1 MAEIEGA
8 AQAQQDERG
17 AQDEQSREQE
27 REREPKGGRTY
38 TDEEVDAIIE
48 RRFAKWQKQQDQ
60 KVAEAAK
67 LAEMNATQKAEY
79 EREQALKKLAE
90 YERRDA
96 VRQMTDESR
105 RQLREAGVDV
115 PDEVVTVLV
124 GEDAEATKAAVDGFA
139 EAFKAAVE
147 AEVKRRLAGGAP
159 RAGSDAGG
167 MSAEQI
173 LAIKG
178 DPIARQRVI
187 RENLK
192 KFRP

>member
-8 AQAQQDERG
+8 AQAQQDEQG
-17 AQDEQSREQE
+17 AQVEQTSGPEAG
-27 REREPKGGRTY
+27 REPKGGRTY

-48 RRFAKWQKQQDQ
+48 RRFAKWQRQQEQ
-60 KVAEAAK
+60 KVAEAAR

-90 YERRDA
+90 YERRDS

-105 RQLREAGVDV
+105 RQLREAGIDV
-115 PDEVVTVLV
+115 PDEVVSMLV

-147 AEVKRRLAGGAP
+147 AEVKRRLAGGSP
-159 RAGSDAGG
+159 RVGGDAGA
-167 MSAEQI
+167 MTAEDI
-173 LAIKG
+173 LRIKDPMERQRAIKQN
-178 DPIARQRVI
+178 I
-187 RENLK
+187 K

>member
-8 AQAQQDERG
+8 AQAQQDEQG
-17 AQDEQSREQE
+17 AQVEQSSGPEAG
-27 REREPKGGRTY
+27 REPKGGRTY

-60 KVAEAAK
+60 KVAEAAR

-147 AEVKRRLAGGAP
+147 AEVKRRLAGGSP
-159 RAGSDAGG
+159 RVGGDAGA
-167 MSAEQI
+167 MTAEDI
-173 LAIKG
+173 LRIKDPMERQRAIKQN
-178 DPIARQRVI
+178 I
-187 RENLK
+187 K

>member
-8 AQAQQDERG
+8 AQAQQDEQG
-17 AQDEQSREQE
+17 EQSQGTEGA
-27 REREPKGGRTY
+27 REPKGGRTY

-48 RRFAKWQKQQDQ
+48 RRLAKWQRQQEQ
-60 KVAEAAK
+60 KVAEAAR

-124 GEDAEATKAAVDGFA
+124 GENAEATKAAVDGFA

-147 AEVKRRLAGGAP
+147 AEVKRRLAGGVP
-159 RAGSDAGG
+159 RAGADAGA
-167 MSAEQI
+167 MTAEQI
-173 LAIKG
+173 LAIK
-178 DPIARQRVI
+178 DPMERQKTIKENIA
-187 RENLK
+187 
-192 KFRP
+192 KFRQ

>member
-1 MAEIEGA
+1 MAEVEGA
-8 AQAQQDERG
+8 DQAQQGERG
-17 AQDEQSREQE
+17 AQVEQTSGPEAG
-27 REREPKGGRTY
+27 REPKGGRTY

-60 KVAEAAK
+60 KVAEAAR

-79 EREQALKKLAE
+79 EREQALKRLAE

-115 PDEVVTVLV
+115 PDEVVSVLV

-159 RAGSDAGG
+159 RAGADAGA
-167 MSAEQI
+167 MTAEQI
-173 LAIKG
+173 LAIK
-178 DPIARQRVI
+178 DPMERQKTI
-187 RENLK
+187 KENIK

>member
-8 AQAQQDERG
+8 AQAQQDEQG
-17 AQDEQSREQE
+17 AQVEQTSGPEAG
-27 REREPKGGRTY
+27 REPKGGRTY

-60 KVAEAAK
+60 KVAEAAR

-147 AEVKRRLAGGAP
+147 AEVKRRLAGGSP
-159 RAGSDAGG
+159 RVGGDAGA
-167 MSAEQI
+167 MTAEDI
-173 LAIKG
+173 LRIK
-178 DPIARQRVI
+178 DPMERQRVI
-187 RENLK
+187 KQNIK

>member
-1 MAEIEGA
+1 MAEVEGA

-17 AQDEQSREQE
+17 TQVEQGGEEQK
-27 REREPKGGRTY
+27 PKGGRTY
-38 TDEEVDAIIE
+38 TEEEVDAIID

-79 EREQALKKLAE
+79 EREQALEKLAE

-139 EAFKAAVE
+139 GAFKAAVE
-147 AEVKRRLAGGAP
+147 AEVKRRLAGGSP
-159 RAGSDAGG
+159 RVGGDAGS
-167 MSAEQI
+167 MTAEQI
-173 LAIKG
+173 LAIK
-178 DPIARQRVI
+178 DPMARQRAI
-187 RENLK
+187 RENIS
-192 KFRP
+192 KFRQ

>member
-27 REREPKGGRTY
+27 REREPKGRRTY

-147 AEVKRRLAGGAP
+147 AEVKRRLAGGSP
-159 RAGSDAGG
+159 RVGGDAGS
-167 MSAEQI
+167 MTAEQI
-173 LAIKG
+173 LAIK
-178 DPIARQRVI
+178 DPMARQRAI
-187 RENLK
+187 RENIS
-192 KFRP
+192 KFRQ

>member
-60 KVAEAAK
+60 KVAEAAR

-79 EREQALKKLAE
+79 EREQAMKKLAE

-147 AEVKRRLAGGAP
+147 AEVKRRLAGGSP
-159 RAGSDAGG
+159 RVGGDAGS
-167 MSAEQI
+167 MTAEQI
-173 LAIKG
+173 LAIK
-178 DPIARQRVI
+178 DPMERQKTI
-187 RENLK
+187 RENIK

>member
-1 MAEIEGA
+1 MAEVEGA
-8 AQAQQDERG
+8 AKAQQVE
-17 AQDEQSREQE
+17 QVENDEQQDRKVGEEQK
-27 REREPKGGRTY
+27 PAGGRTY

-48 RRFAKWQKQQDQ
+48 RKFARWKKQREQE
-60 KVAEAAK
+60 VAEAAK
-67 LAEMNATQKAEY
+67 LAEMNATQKLEY
-79 EREQALKKLAE
+79 ERDQAQKKLAE

-115 PDEVVTVLV
+115 PDDVVSMLV

-159 RAGSDAGG
+159 RAGADAHA
-167 MSAEQI
+167 MTAEQI
-173 LAIKG
+173 LAIK
-178 DPIARQRVI
+178 DPMERQKTI
-187 RENLK
+187 RENIK

>member
-147 AEVKRRLAGGAP
+147 AEVKRRLAGGSP
-159 RAGSDAGG
+159 RVGGDAGS
-167 MSAEQI
+167 MTAEQI
-173 LAIKG
+173 LAIK
-178 DPIARQRVI
+178 DPMARQRAI
-187 RENLK
+187 RENIS
-192 KFRP
+192 KFRQ

>member
-8 AQAQQDERG
+8 AQAQQDEQG
-17 AQDEQSREQE
+17 AQVEQTSGPEAG
-27 REREPKGGRTY
+27 REPKGGRTY

-60 KVAEAAK
+60 KVAEAAR

-147 AEVKRRLAGGAP
+147 AEVKRRLAGGSP
-159 RAGSDAGG
+159 RVGGDAGA
-167 MSAEQI
+167 MTAEDI
-173 LAIKG
+173 LRIKDPMERQRAIKQN
-178 DPIARQRVI
+178 I
-187 RENLK
+187 K

>member
-1 MAEIEGA
+1 MAEVESA
-8 AQAQQDERG
+8 AQAQQDEQG
-17 AQDEQSREQE
+17 TQVEQIRETDREQKT
-27 REREPKGGRTY
+27 KGGRTY

-48 RRFAKWQKQQDQ
+48 RKLARWKKQREQE
-60 KVAEAAK
+60 VAEAAK
-67 LAEMNATQKAEY
+67 LAEMNATQKTEY
-79 EREQALKKLAE
+79 ERDQALKKLAE

-115 PDEVVTVLV
+115 PDEVVSALV
-124 GEDAEATKAAVDGFA
+124 GEDAEQTKSAVDGFA

-159 RAGSDAGG
+159 HAGADAGA
-167 MSAEQI
+167 MTAEQI
-173 LAIKG
+173 LAIK
-178 DPIARQRVI
+178 DPMERQRTI

-192 KFRP
+192 KFRQ

>member
-8 AQAQQDERG
+8 AQAQQDEQG
-17 AQDEQSREQE
+17 AQVEQTSGPEAG
-27 REREPKGGRTY
+27 REPKGGRTY

-60 KVAEAAK
+60 KVAEAAR

-115 PDEVVTVLV
+115 PDKVVTVLV

-147 AEVKRRLAGGAP
+147 AEVKRRLAGGSP
-159 RAGSDAGG
+159 RVGGDAGA
-167 MSAEQI
+167 MTAEDI
-173 LAIKG
+173 LRIKDPMERQRAIKQN
-178 DPIARQRVI
+178 I
-187 RENLK
+187 K

>member
-1 MAEIEGA
+1 MAEVEGA
-8 AQAQQDERG
+8 AQAQQDERNEG
-17 AQDEQSREQE
+17 GEQDRQSVEGQKSE
-27 REREPKGGRTY
+27 GGRTY
-38 TDEEVDAIIE
+38 TDAEVDAIIE
-48 RRFAKWQKQQDQ
+48 RRFARWQRQQEQ

-115 PDEVVTVLV
+115 PDEVVSMLV

-139 EAFKAAVE
+139 GSFKAAVE
-147 AEVKRRLAGGAP
+147 AEVRRRLAGGAP
-159 RAGSDAGG
+159 RAGSDATP
-167 MSAEQI
+167 MTREQI
-173 LAIKG
+173 LAIK
-178 DPIARQRVI
+178 DPMARQRAI
-187 RENLK
+187 REHIK
-192 KFRP
+192 EFRQ

>member
-8 AQAQQDERG
+8 AQAQQDEQG
-17 AQDEQSREQE
+17 AQVEQTSGPEAG
-27 REREPKGGRTY
+27 REPKGGRTY

-48 RRFAKWQKQQDQ
+48 RRFAKWQRQQEQ

-105 RQLREAGVDV
+105 RQLREAGIDV
-115 PDEVVTVLV
+115 PDEVVSMLV

-147 AEVKRRLAGGAP
+147 AEVKRRLAGGSP
-159 RAGSDAGG
+159 RVGGDAGA
-167 MSAEQI
+167 MTAEDI
-173 LAIKG
+173 LRIKDPMERQRAIKQN
-178 DPIARQRVI
+178 I
-187 RENLK
+187 K

>member
-8 AQAQQDERG
+8 AQAQQDEQG
-17 AQDEQSREQE
+17 AQVEQTSDPEAG
-27 REREPKGGRTY
+27 REPKGGRTY

-60 KVAEAAK
+60 KVAEAAR

-139 EAFKAAVE
+139 EACKAAVE
-147 AEVKRRLAGGAP
+147 AEVKRRLAGGSP
-159 RAGSDAGG
+159 RVGGDAGA
-167 MSAEQI
+167 MTAEDI
-173 LAIKG
+173 LRIKDPMERQRAIKQN
-178 DPIARQRVI
+178 I
-187 RENLK
+187 K

>member
-17 AQDEQSREQE
+17 AQVEQTSGPEAG
-27 REREPKGGRTY
+27 REPKGGRTY

-60 KVAEAAK
+60 KVAEAAR

-115 PDEVVTVLV
+115 PDEVVTVLI

-147 AEVKRRLAGGAP
+147 AEVKRRLAGGSP
-159 RAGSDAGG
+159 RVGGDAGA
-167 MSAEQI
+167 MTAEDI
-173 LAIKG
+173 LRIKDPMERQRAIKQN
-178 DPIARQRVI
+178 I
-187 RENLK
+187 K

>member
-17 AQDEQSREQE
+17 AQDEQSRGQE
-27 REREPKGGRTY
+27 REREPKSGRTY

-79 EREQALKKLAE
+79 EREQALEKLAE

-147 AEVKRRLAGGAP
+147 AEVKRRLAGGSP
-159 RAGSDAGG
+159 RVGGDAGS
-167 MSAEQI
+167 MTAEQI
-173 LAIKG
+173 LAIK
-178 DPIARQRVI
+178 DPMARQRAI
-187 RENLK
+187 KENIS
-192 KFRP
+192 KFRQ

>member
-147 AEVKRRLAGGAP
+147 AEVKRRLAGGSP
-159 RAGSDAGG
+159 RVGGDAGS
-167 MSAEQI
+167 MTAEQI
-173 LAIKG
+173 LAIK
-178 DPIARQRVI
+178 DPMARQRAI
-187 RENLK
+187 KENIS

>member
-1 MAEIEGA
+1 MAEEEGA
-8 AQAQQDERG
+8 AQAQQDERNEVG
-17 AQDEQSREQE
+17 EQTQQPGGE
-27 REREPKGGRTY
+27 RKPEGGRTY
-38 TDEEVDAIIE
+38 TDAEVDAIIE
-48 RRFAKWQKQQDQ
+48 RRFAKWQRQQEQ

-115 PDEVVTVLV
+115 PDDVVSMLV

-139 EAFKAAVE
+139 EAFRAAVE

>member
-8 AQAQQDERG
+8 AQAQQDEQG
-17 AQDEQSREQE
+17 AQVEQTSGPEAG
-27 REREPKGGRTY
+27 REPKGGRTY

-60 KVAEAAK
+60 KVAEAAR

-115 PDEVVTVLV
+115 PDEVVTVLI

-147 AEVKRRLAGGAP
+147 AEVKRRLAGGSP
-159 RAGSDAGG
+159 RVGGDAGA
-167 MSAEQI
+167 MTAEDI
-173 LAIKG
+173 LRIKDPMERQRAIKQN
-178 DPIARQRVI
+178 I
-187 RENLK
+187 K

>member
-8 AQAQQDERG
+8 AQAQQDEQG
-17 AQDEQSREQE
+17 TQVEQDGGEQK
-27 REREPKGGRTY
+27 PKGGRTY

-60 KVAEAAK
+60 KVAEAAR

-115 PDEVVTVLV
+115 PDEVVAVLV

-147 AEVKRRLAGGAP
+147 AEVKRRLAGSAP
-159 RAGSDAGG
+159 RAGADASA
-167 MSAEQI
+167 MSAEDI
-173 LAIKG
+173 LRIKDPMERQRAIK
-178 DPIARQRVI
+178 Q
-187 RENLK
+187 NLK

>member
-8 AQAQQDERG
+8 AQAQQDEQG
-17 AQDEQSREQE
+17 AQVEQTSGPEAG
-27 REREPKGGRTY
+27 REPKGGRTY

-60 KVAEAAK
+60 KVAEAAR

-105 RQLREAGVDV
+105 RQLREAGIDV
-115 PDEVVTVLV
+115 PDEVVSMLV

-147 AEVKRRLAGGAP
+147 AEVKRRLAGGSP
-159 RAGSDAGG
+159 RVGGDAGA
-167 MSAEQI
+167 MTAEDI
-173 LAIKG
+173 LRIKDPMERQRAIKQN
-178 DPIARQRVI
+178 I
-187 RENLK
+187 K

>member
-8 AQAQQDERG
+8 AQAQQDEQG
-17 AQDEQSREQE
+17 AQVEQTSGPEAG
-27 REREPKGGRTY
+27 REPKGGRTY
-38 TDEEVDAIIE
+38 TDAEVDAIIE
-48 RRFAKWQKQQDQ
+48 RRFAKWQRQQEQ

-90 YERRDA
+90 YERRDS

-105 RQLREAGVDV
+105 RQLREAGIDV
-115 PDEVVTVLV
+115 PDEVVSMLV

-147 AEVKRRLAGGAP
+147 AEVKRRLAGGSP
-159 RAGSDAGG
+159 RVGGDAGA
-167 MSAEQI
+167 MTAEDI
-173 LAIKG
+173 LRIKDPMERQRAIKQN
-178 DPIARQRVI
+178 I
-187 RENLK
+187 K

>member
-1 MAEIEGA
+1 MADIEGA

-147 AEVKRRLAGGAP
+147 AEVKRRLAGGSP
-159 RAGSDAGG
+159 RVGGDAGS
-167 MSAEQI
+167 MTAEQI
-173 LAIKG
+173 LAIK
-178 DPIARQRVI
+178 DPMARQRAI
-187 RENLK
+187 RENIA
-192 KFRP
+192 KFRQ